1 MDLSLPANPRPTT
14 QTGGHMA
21 AIDPNAPAATTPRKA
36 RELLPAGPYMVS
48 IKWAEKTVSN
58 KGTPRITFTYE
69 VVAGDHK
76 GKTVREDAYLTEGSI
91 WKVQTL
97 AKAAGV
103 KKAFDPDNNR
113 ELIDTFVGK
122 QLKIV
127 LSVDDS
133 RPDGQEDRK
142 ISAFESLDPEIKRVM
157 DAERKA
163 RFGGNTGGNASAS
176 STRTGPIAVESDD
189 EVPF

>member
-1 MDLSLPANPRPTT
+1 
-14 QTGGHMA
+14 MA
-21 AIDPNAPAATTPRKA
+21 AIDPNAPAAVTPRKT
-36 RELLPAGPYMVS
+36 RELLAVGPYLVS
-48 IKWAEKTVSN
+48 IKWAEKSISN

-76 GKTVREDAYLTEGSI
+76 GKTHREDAYLTEGSK

-113 ELIDTFVGK
+113 ELLDTFLGK

-127 LSVDDS
+127 LALDDS

-142 ISAFESLDPEIKRVM
+142 ISAFESLDPEIKKVM

-163 RFGGNTGGNASAS
+163 RFGGSGGATA
-176 STRTGPIAVESDD
+176 TAAAPRTGVIAVESESED

>member
-1 MDLSLPANPRPTT
+1 
-14 QTGGHMA
+14 MA
-21 AIDPNAPAATTPRKA
+21 AIDPNAPAATTPRKP
-36 RELLPAGPYMVS
+36 RDLLAVGPYMVS
-48 IKWAEKTVSN
+48 IKWAEKTLSN

-76 GKTVREDAYLTEGSI
+76 GKTHREDAYLTEGSI

-163 RFGGNTGGNASAS
+163 RLGGGSATASAS
-176 STRTGPIAVESDD
+176 STRTGPIAVGTDD
-189 EVPF
+189 EIPF

>member
-1 MDLSLPANPRPTT
+1 
-14 QTGGHMA
+14 MA
-21 AIDPNAPAATTPRKA
+21 AIDPNAPAATTPRKP
-36 RELLPAGPYMVS
+36 RELLAAGPYMVS
-48 IKWAEKTVSN
+48 IKWAEKTLSN

-76 GKTVREDAYLTEGSI
+76 GKTHREDAYLTAGSM

-113 ELIDTFVGK
+113 ELLDTFIGK

-127 LSVDDS
+127 LALDDS

-163 RFGGNTGGNASAS
+163 RFGGSGGTTTAAAAP
-176 STRTGPIAVESDD
+176 RTGVIAVENESED

>member
-1 MDLSLPANPRPTT
+1 MDFSLPATPNPRQEAT
-14 QTGGHMA
+14 MA
-21 AIDPNAPAATTPRKA
+21 AIDPNATAATTPRKA

-69 VVAGDHK
+69 VIAGDHK
-76 GKTVREDAYLTEGSI
+76 GKTHREDAYLTEGSI

-103 KKAFDPDNNR
+103 KKAFDPDNAR
-113 ELIDTFVGK
+113 DLIDSFVGK

-142 ISAFESLDPEIKRVM
+142 ISAFDSFDPEVKKAM

-163 RFGGNTGGNASAS
+163 RFGGSAGGNASAS
-176 STRTGPIAVESDD
+176 STRTGPIAVDSED
-189 EVPF
+189 EIPF

>member
-1 MDLSLPANPRPTT
+1 
-14 QTGGHMA
+14 MA
-21 AIDPNAPAATTPRKA
+21 AIDPNAPAAASPRKA
-36 RELLPAGPYMVS
+36 RELLPPGPYMVS
-48 IKWAEKTVSN
+48 VKWAEKTQSN

-76 GKTVREDAYLTEGSI
+76 GKTYREDAYLTEGSI

-97 AKAAGV
+97 AKAAGI

-122 QLKIV
+122 QLKLV

-133 RPDGQEDRK
+133 RPDGQDDRK

-163 RFGGNTGGNASAS
+163 RFGGNTNTS
-176 STRTGPIAVESDD
+176 STRTGPIPVESDD

>member
-1 MDLSLPANPRPTT
+1 
-14 QTGGHMA
+14 
-21 AIDPNAPAATTPRKA
+21 
-36 RELLPAGPYMVS
+36 MVS
-48 IKWAEKTVSN
+48 IKWAEKTHSN
-58 KGTPRITFTYE
+58 KGTPRITFTYD
-69 VVAGDHK
+69 VIAGDHK
-76 GKTVREDAYLTEGSI
+76 GKTHREDAYLTEGSK

-113 ELIDTFVGK
+113 ELLDTFLGK

-127 LSVDDS
+127 LALDDS

-142 ISAFESLDPEIKRVM
+142 ISAFESLDPEIKKVM

-163 RFGGNTGGNASAS
+163 RFGGSGGTNTAAAAP
-176 STRTGPIAVESDD
+176 RTGVIAVESESED

>member
-1 MDLSLPANPRPTT
+1 
-14 QTGGHMA
+14 MA
-21 AIDPNAPAATTPRKA
+21 AIDPNAPAPTTPRKP
-36 RELLPAGPYMVS
+36 RELLPIGPYLTS
-48 IKWAEKTVSN
+48 IKWAEKTISN

-69 VVAGDHK
+69 VIAGDHK
-76 GKTVREDAYLTEGSI
+76 GKTHREDAYLTEGSI

-127 LSVDDS
+127 LALDDS

-163 RFGGNTGGNASAS
+163 RFGGNTGAVASAP
-176 STRTGPIAVESDD
+176 STRTGPISVETDD
-189 EVPF
+189 DGLPF

>member
-1 MDLSLPANPRPTT
+1 
-14 QTGGHMA
+14 MA
-21 AIDPNAPAATTPRKA
+21 AIDPNAPAATAPRKA

-76 GKTVREDAYLTEGSI
+76 GKSIQEDAYLTEGSK

-127 LSVDDS
+127 LSKDDS

-163 RFGGNTGGNASAS
+163 RLGGGSSVGTSAS
-176 STRTGPIAVESDD
+176 STRTGPISVETDD

>member
-1 MDLSLPANPRPTT
+1 
-14 QTGGHMA
+14 MA
-21 AIDPNAPAATTPRKA
+21 AIDPNAPAAATPRKA
-36 RELLPAGPYMVS
+36 RELLPAGPYMMS
-48 IKWAEKTVSN
+48 IKWAEKSLSN

-69 VVAGDHK
+69 VIAGDHK
-76 GKTVREDAYLTEGSI
+76 GKTHREDAYLTEGSI

-103 KKAFDPDNNR
+103 KKAFDPDIAR
-113 ELIDTFVGK
+113 DLIDTFVGK

-142 ISAFESLDPEIKRVM
+142 ISAFESLDPEIKKVM

-163 RFGGNTGGNASAS
+163 RFGGSGGATVT
-176 STRTGPIAVESDD
+176 STAARVGVVSVESQSED

>member
-1 MDLSLPANPRPTT
+1 
-14 QTGGHMA
+14 MA
-21 AIDPNAPAATTPRKA
+21 AIDPNAPASTPRPTKA
-36 RELLPAGPYMVS
+36 LTPTGPYLVS
-48 IKWAEKTVSN
+48 IKWAEKTLSN

-69 VVAGDHK
+69 IVAGDHK
-76 GKTVREDAYLTEGSI
+76 GKTYKEDAYLTAGSL

-113 ELIDTFVGK
+113 ELLDCFVGK

-127 LSVDDS
+127 LS
-133 RPDGQEDRK
+133 EDNWTDNTGAEREGRK
-142 ISAFESLDPEIKRVM
+142 ISVFESLDPEIKRQM

-163 RFGGNTGGNASAS
+163 RFGDKGGAPANGTSA
-176 STRTGPIAVESDD
+176 RNED